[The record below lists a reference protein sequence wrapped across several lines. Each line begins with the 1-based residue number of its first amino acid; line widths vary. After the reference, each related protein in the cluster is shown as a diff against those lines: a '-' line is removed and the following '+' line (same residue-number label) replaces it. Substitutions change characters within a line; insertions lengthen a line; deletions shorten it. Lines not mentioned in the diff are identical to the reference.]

1 MSMTRIL
8 LPIDPPLLAKVEAY
22 RLAQSQ
28 AGGSIPARTEAIR
41 QLLERGLSQV
51 ETPLLDRVLGLLRRM
66 RPALE
71 KQGVLSAGV
80 FGSLARG
87 EARPDSDI
95 DIGLRLDPKAELSAF
110 DFVGIMLEIEQRV
123 QAECGR
129 KADVADMNMLY
140 PHVAPSALRDF
151 IPAFVRND
159 NHDA

>member
-8 LPIDPPLLAKVEAY
+8 LPIDPPLLEKVEAY
-22 RLAQSQ
+22 RLAQN
-28 AGGSIPARTEAIR
+28 IPARTEAIR
-41 QLLERGLSQV
+41 LLLERGLSQT

-66 RPALE
+66 RPELE

-87 EARPDSDI
+87 AARPDSDI

-110 DFVGIMLEIEQRV
+110 DFVGIILAIEQRV

-151 IPAFVRND
+151 IPAFAAQQQGQG
-159 NHDA
+159 DASR